1 MQVKPNMN
9 YKLLG
14 TNIVLDKNKVYTAII
29 ATNQPDY
36 IERGLIFCNDVLLD
50 KTEYTIIKEGIK

>member
-50 KTEYTIIKEGIK
+50 KTEYTIIKEG